1 MKLFK
6 KVIFV
11 FVLLLGVFFVA
22 CGDEKN
28 PDDKQNQTVEYTVT
42 FVVDGVKTE
51 VKVADGEKASKP
63 ADPVKEGY
71 IFVGWFVGT
80 KEYDFGQ
87 VKANVE
93 VLAKFEKA
101 VKEYNVKFV
110 VDGAEE
116 VQTVKEGEKA
126 IKPADPVKEGYV
138 FNGWYAGEAEYD
150 FEKAVNADLELVA
163 KFEEAVKE
171 YTVKFVVDG
180 AEETVAVKEGEKVT
194 KPADPVKEG
203 YEFLGWFA
211 GSEVYDF
218 EKAVNA
224 DLELVAKFE
233 EIKLGYLTPE
243 ELLVAVSKAVNDYS
257 DSLNGSIKIDLV
269 NDEEIKTIV
278 LKYNYADKEN
288 VESLEYVVSGTVSTH
303 IYVKNEMVYISSN
316 DVKSQEELTSSS
328 SDLLINKYGVKS
340 LLVPALKFYD
350 EEAFYNALEYVE
362 ETENGSKY
370 TLKLANY
377 TGDSINVVGKES
389 VEVFVKAA
397 NGEITTLEIVST
409 SLDKVSKVKVEFNG
423 LGKAEIIYPDGL
435 ENYGE

>member
-63 ADPVKEGY
+63 ADPVKDGY
-71 IFVGWFVGT
+71 VFKGWYVGEN
-80 KEYDFGQ
+80 EYDFGQ

-101 VKEYNVKFV
+101 VKEYSVKFV
-110 VDGAEE
+110 VED
-116 VQTVKEGEKA
+116 
-126 IKPADPVKEGYV
+126 
-138 FNGWYAGEAEYD
+138 
-150 FEKAVNADLELVA
+150 
-163 KFEEAVKE
+163 
-171 YTVKFVVDG
+171 
-180 AEETVAVKEGEKVT
+180 AEETVVIKECEKVA